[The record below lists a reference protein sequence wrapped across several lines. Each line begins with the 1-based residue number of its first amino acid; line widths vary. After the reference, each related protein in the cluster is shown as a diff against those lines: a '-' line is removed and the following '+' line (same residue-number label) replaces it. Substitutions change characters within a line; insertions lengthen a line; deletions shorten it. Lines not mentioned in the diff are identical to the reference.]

1 MMKKLPYL
9 LLLFLIHF
17 TSWAQSIPRS
27 TPEAEGVSSAAIQKF
42 IESYKKEKHE
52 LHSIMIIRHG
62 KVISEAWWSPYAPE
76 LKHSMYSVSK
86 SWTSTAVGFAVSEN
100 KLKVTDKVLSF
111 FPEYADLASNNF
123 LKDLTVKDLLTMS
136 VGHKTEPLRSV
147 IVMQPD
153 WMRGFLK
160 TPIEYVPGTKFL
172 YNTLATYMLSG
183 IIQKV
188 TGQSLINYLE
198 PRLFKPLGISG
209 VDREYDSKGINT
221 GGWGIRVKTEDMAKL
236 GLTYLNGGKYNGKQ
250 VISNAW
256 VKEATQKHID
266 QNPEASQAKKDSSD
280 WLQGYGYQFWRCR
293 NGAFRADGAYG
304 QYIVMMPEQ
313 DAVVVITSESMD
325 LQDDL
330 NMIWQHL
337 LPAFGKSNLPT
348 NKQANQSLKQFLNNR
363 KLESST
369 PNSVKGNDRILGK
382 TYVLDKNPLEF
393 ASFKISKS
401 DKGVWVEIG
410 TKDEKIHQ
418 IPLGLNGWKLS
429 ENTLIGP
436 YSLRSVPAHL
446 ETFAPFKVAGEY
458 IWKDENTIEMTIRY
472 IESPHHWKITYQVQ
486 GDKLKL
492 TAINSY
498 APKTKID
505 IAGN

>member
-1 MMKKLPYL
+1 MKKQPYVL
-9 LLLFLIHF
+9 VLFLLCF
-17 TSWAQSIPRS
+17 TTWGQSIPRS
-27 TPEAEGVSSAAIQKF
+27 TPEAEGVSSVAIQKF

-52 LHSIMIIRHG
+52 LHSVMIIRHG
-62 KVISEAWWSPYAPE
+62 KVISEAWWSPYGPE

-100 KLKVTDKVLSF
+100 KLQLSHKVLSF
-111 FPEYADLASNNF
+111 FPEHADLSTNSF

-136 VGHKTEPLRSV
+136 VGHKVEPLRSV

-153 WMRGFLK
+153 WIRGFLK
-160 TPIEYVPGTKFL
+160 TPIEYAPGTKFL
-172 YNTLATYMLSG
+172 YNTLATYMLSA
-183 IIQKV
+183 IVQKV

-209 VDREYDSKGINT
+209 VDWEYDSKGINT

-250 VISNAW
+250 VISKAW
-256 VKEATQKHID
+256 VSEATQKQID

-337 LPAFGKSNLPT
+337 LPAFGKSKIPANPT
-348 NKQANQSLKQFLNNR
+348 AYRSLSQFLKNR
-363 KLESST
+363 KLEPSPSAQ
-369 PNSVKGNDRILGK
+369 VVGNENILRK
-382 TYVLDKNPLEF
+382 KYALEKNPLEWT
-393 ASFKISKS
+393 SFEINKT
-401 DKGVWVEIG
+401 DKGLVAQIG
-410 TKDEKIHQ
+410 TKDQKLHQ
-418 IPLGLNGWKLS
+418 IPLGLNQWQMS
-429 ENTLIGP
+429 ENKMIGP

-446 ETFAPFKVAGEY
+446 DTFAPFKVAGSY
-458 IWKDENTIEMTIRY
+458 IWKDENTIEMIIRY
-472 IESPHHWKITYQVQ
+472 IESPHHWKIAYQLQ

-492 TAINSY
+492 QVINSY
-498 APKTKID
+498 APKTIID
-505 IAGN
+505 MAGN

>member
-1 MMKKLPYL
+1 MKKLSYL
-9 LLLFLIHF
+9 LVLFLVSF
-17 TSWAQSIPRS
+17 TSWCQSIPRS
-27 TPEAEGVSSAAIQKF
+27 TPEAEGVSSSAIQKF

-52 LHSIMIIRHG
+52 LHSVMILRHG

-111 FPEYADLASNNF
+111 FPEYADLSSNNF
-123 LKDLTVKDLLTMS
+123 LKDLTIKDLLTMS

-153 WMRGFLK
+153 WIRGFLK
-160 TPIEYVPGTKFL
+160 TPIEYAPGTKFL
-172 YNTLATYMLSG
+172 YNTLATYMLSA
-183 IIQKV
+183 IVQKA
-188 TGQSLINYLE
+188 TGQSLIDYLE

-209 VDREYDSKGINT
+209 VDWEYDSKGINT

-250 VISNAW
+250 IISNAW

-280 WLQGYGYQFWRCR
+280 WIQGYGYQFWRCR

-337 LPAFGKSNLPT
+337 LPALGPSKIP
-348 NKQANQSLKQFLNNR
+348 ANQAAYQSLNRFLKTR
-363 KLESST
+363 KLDPTPAKELIGNESL
-369 PNSVKGNDRILGK
+369 LGK
-382 TYVLDKNPLEF
+382 KFMLEKNPLEF
-393 ASFKISKS
+393 TSFKINKTE
-401 DKGVWVEIG
+401 KGFVAEIG
-410 TKDEKIHQ
+410 TKDQKTHQ
-418 IPLGLNGWKLS
+418 IPLGLNKWELS
-429 ENTLIGP
+429 ENRMIGP

-446 ETFAPFKVAGEY
+446 ETFAPFKVAGNY
-458 IWKDENTIEMTIRY
+458 VWKDENTIEMTIRY

-498 APKTKID
+498 APKAIID

>member
-1 MMKKLPYL
+1 MKKLPL
-9 LLLFLIHF
+9 LLLLVLIHF

-27 TPEAEGVSSAAIQKF
+27 TPEAEGISSAAIQKF

-86 SWTSTAVGFAVSEN
+86 SWTSTAVGFAVNEN
-100 KLKVTDKVLSF
+100 RLKVSDKVLSF
-111 FPEYADLASNNF
+111 FPEYADLSTNNF

-136 VGHKTEPLRSV
+136 VGHKTDPTRSV

-160 TPIEYVPGTKFL
+160 TPIEYTPGTKFL
-172 YNTLATYMLSG
+172 YNTLATYMLSA
-183 IIQKV
+183 IVQKL
-188 TGQSLINYLE
+188 TGQSLVNYLE

-209 VDREYDSKGINT
+209 VDWEYDSKGINT

-236 GLTYLNGGKYNGKQ
+236 GLTYLNRGKYHGKQ

-337 LPAFGKSNLPT
+337 LPAFGNKKLAANPIDHASLRHFLKNRRLEPATSN
-348 NKQANQSLKQFLNNR
+348 A
-363 KLESST
+363 
-369 PNSVKGNDRILGK
+369 VKGNENILGK
-382 TYVLDKNPLEF
+382 NYLLNKNPLEF
-393 ASFKISKS
+393 TSFKINKTK
-401 DKGVWVEIG
+401 DGLVAEIG
-410 TKDEKIHQ
+410 TKDQKIHQ
-418 IPLGLNGWKLS
+418 IPLGLNAWHLS
-429 ENTLIGP
+429 ENRFIGP
-436 YSLRSVPAHL
+436 YSLRAVPAHL
-446 ETFAPFKVAGEY
+446 ETFAPFQVAANY
-458 IWKDENTIEMTIRY
+458 VWNNENTIEMTIRY
-472 IESPHHWKITYQVQ
+472 IESPHHWKITFQVL
-486 GDKLKL
+486 GDQLKL
-492 TAINSY
+492 QVVNSY
-498 APKTKID
+498 APKTIID

>member
-1 MMKKLPYL
+1 MKKLSYTLVL
-9 LLLFLIHF
+9 LLLYVAC
-17 TSWAQSIPRS
+17 WAQSIPRS
-27 TPEAEGVSSAAIQKF
+27 TPEAEGVSSSAIQKF

-52 LHSIMIIRHG
+52 LHSVMIIRHG
-62 KVISEAWWSPYAPE
+62 KVISEAWWSPYAAD

-100 KLKVTDKVLSF
+100 KLQVSDKVLSF
-111 FPEYADLASNNF
+111 FPEYADLSTNNF

-136 VGHKTEPLRSV
+136 VGHKVEPLRSV

-153 WMRGFLK
+153 WIRGFLK
-160 TPIEYVPGTKFL
+160 TPIEYAPGTKFL

-183 IIQKV
+183 IVQKV
-188 TGQSLINYLE
+188 TGQSLITYLE

-209 VDREYDSKGINT
+209 VDWEYDSKGINT

-236 GLTYLNGGKYNGKQ
+236 GLTYLNGGKYLGKQ

-330 NMIWQHL
+330 NMIWEHL
-337 LPAFGKSNLPT
+337 LPAFGKVKLPV
-348 NKQANQSLKQFLNNR
+348 NNPANHSFKQFLQ
-363 KLESST
+363 T
-369 PNSVKGNDRILGK
+369 PNIEPSSPNLIKENVSILGK
-382 TYVLDKNPLEF
+382 TY
-393 ASFKISKS
+393 
-401 DKGVWVEIG
+401 
-410 TKDEKIHQ
+410 
-418 IPLGLNGWKLS
+418 
-429 ENTLIGP
+429 
-436 YSLRSVPAHL
+436 
-446 ETFAPFKVAGEY
+446 
-458 IWKDENTIEMTIRY
+458 
-472 IESPHHWKITYQVQ
+472 
-486 GDKLKL
+486 
-492 TAINSY
+492 
-498 APKTKID
+498 
-505 IAGN
+505 